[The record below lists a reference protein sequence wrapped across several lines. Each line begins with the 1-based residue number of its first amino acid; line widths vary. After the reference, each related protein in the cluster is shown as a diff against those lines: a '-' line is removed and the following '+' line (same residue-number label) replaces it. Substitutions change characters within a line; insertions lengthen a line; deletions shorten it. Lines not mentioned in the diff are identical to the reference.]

1 MIAAFVG
8 LAQSGSLTLSELLMP
23 SGSFQGEDFVG
34 FESDSGFTGNTAP
47 TGTPASS
54 GRFPLHGNTTLSDSD
69 PSIDEGFVA
78 QIRPRIHAQP
88 GRSDD
93 SMPAQPRDGKLG
105 VDWIKRRDGDGQ
117 QWCDLYR
124 VPVTHEHFNDVA
136 GVYVIWHNGRNPVL
150 RVGQGYIRTELSTL
164 KLDPRIRSI
173 AADSPVFASW
183 AQVQRALRD
192 GVERY
197 LIDMLGPQIVTDFPK
212 AEPIEVNL
220 PC

>member
-1 MIAAFVG
+1 
-8 LAQSGSLTLSELLMP
+8 
-23 SGSFQGEDFVG
+23 
-34 FESDSGFTGNTAP
+34 
-47 TGTPASS
+47 
-54 GRFPLHGNTTLSDSD
+54 
-69 PSIDEGFVA
+69 
-78 QIRPRIHAQP
+78 
-88 GRSDD
+88 
-93 SMPAQPRDGKLG
+93 MPAQPRDGKLG
-105 VDWIKRRDGDGQ
+105 VDWIKRRNGDGQ

-124 VPVTHEHFNDVA
+124 VPVIHEHFNDVA

-197 LIDMLGPQIVTDFPK
+197 LIEMLGPQIVIDVPK

-220 PC
+220 PG